1 VLFKPALVVV
11 VLKAK
16 GILRL
21 ESFSFFLLRRI
32 GRKEKLLLVLHEVGA
47 FCMHGTSFFQP
58 AKPTWAKTAVEWRHD
73 LSPVS
78 CSE

>member
-21 ESFSFFLLRRI
+21 ESFFSFYQGER
-32 GRKEKLLLVLHEVGA
+32 
-47 FCMHGTSFFQP
+47 MHAQ
-58 AKPTWAKTAVEWRHD
+58 
-73 LSPVS
+73 
-78 CSE
+78 

>member
-21 ESFSFFLLRRI
+21 ESFFFFFFLLRRI
-32 GRKEKLLLVLHEVGA
+32 GRKEKQLLVLYEFGA

-58 AKPTWAKTAVEWRHD
+58 AKPT
-73 LSPVS
+73 
-78 CSE
+78 

>member
-21 ESFSFFLLRRI
+21 ESFFSSFLLRRI
-32 GRKEKLLLVLHEVGA
+32 GRKEKQLLIFHEFGA

-58 AKPTWAKTAVEWRHD
+58 AKPT
-73 LSPVS
+73 
-78 CSE
+78 